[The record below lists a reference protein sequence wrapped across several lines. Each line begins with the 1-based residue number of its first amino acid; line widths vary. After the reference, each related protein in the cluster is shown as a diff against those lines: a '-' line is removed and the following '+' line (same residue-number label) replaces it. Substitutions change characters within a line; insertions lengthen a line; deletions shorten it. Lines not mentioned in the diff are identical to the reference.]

1 MYKHIP
7 VLLQEAINYLNI
19 DPNGIYVDCTLGGG
33 GHSYEILKRLDKG
46 HLYAF
51 DQDEYAISKASVT
64 LKEFKGKYTI
74 IHSNFRNLA
83 TKLHEQGVTKVDG
96 ILYDLGVSSFQFDI
110 PERGFSYRHDAFLD
124 MRMDTTSPLRA
135 YDIVNEYAFQDLVYI
150 LGKYG
155 EEKNAKRI
163 ARQIEKTREQTPIET
178 TMQLVEVI
186 KRALPQKQLNKKGH
200 PAKQTFQALRIAVN
214 DELLAFEESL
224 KQAFQIVKSKGRIV
238 VITFHSLE
246 DRMAKRMFIE
256 KSTLNYPKDIP
267 IPPDLKP
274 EFHLLHKKVIRP
286 SDDELYQ
293 NKRAHSAKLRA
304 IEKL

>member
-1 MYKHIP
+1 MYTHVS

-33 GHSYEILKRLDKG
+33 GHSYQILKYLDKG

-51 DQDEYAISKASVT
+51 DQDEYAISKANDA

-74 IHSNFRNLA
+74 IHSNFRNLVS
-83 TKLHEQGVTKVDG
+83 KLHELGVEKVDG

-135 YDIVNEYAFQDLVYI
+135 YDIVNEYSFQDLVYI
-150 LGKYG
+150 LNKYG

-163 ARQIEKTREQTPIET
+163 ARQIEKRRSQRPIET
-178 TMQLVEVI
+178 TMQLVDII
-186 KRALPQKQLNKKGH
+186 KKSLPQKQLSKKGH

-214 DELLAFEESL
+214 DELQAFEESL
-224 KQAFQIVKSKGRIV
+224 EQAFQIVRHKGRIV

-246 DRMAKRMFIE
+246 DRMTKRMFQE
-256 KSTLNYPKDIP
+256 KSTLNYPKNIP

-274 EFHLLHKKVIRP
+274 EFRLLHKKVIRP
-286 SDDELYQ
+286 SDDELSQ